1 MLVGVGVDLLH
12 LARLRVVCSR
22 RSHARLASRI
32 LCTAELDEF
41 AQLGESA
48 AEKERFL
55 ALRWAAKEAAYKAL
69 YPTCAPTWKD
79 LAVRKAGPKPL
90 LAWAEDARTSLSP
103 HSALKMHLSV
113 SHDNDQLVA
122 FVVVEKE

>member
-12 LARLRVVCSR
+12 LARLRDVCSR
-22 RSHARLASRI
+22 RSHAKLASRI
-32 LCTAELDEF
+32 LCTIERDEYSR
-41 AQLGESA
+41 LGESV

-69 YPTCAPTWKD
+69 YPNCAPTWKD

-90 LAWAEDARTSLSP
+90 LAWAEDARASLSP
-103 HSALKMHLSV
+103 HSTLKMHLSV

-122 FVVVEKE
+122 FVVVEDQ